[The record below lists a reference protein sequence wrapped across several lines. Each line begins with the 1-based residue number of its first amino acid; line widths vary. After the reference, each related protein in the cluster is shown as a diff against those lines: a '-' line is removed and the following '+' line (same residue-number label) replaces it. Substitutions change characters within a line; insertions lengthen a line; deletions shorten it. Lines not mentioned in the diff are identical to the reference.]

1 MPAAAAFALQ
11 VGRAWPEC
19 DVANPPTD
27 QAGPNR
33 VRRGGPAG
41 RRGPMNG
48 NGSARLGIVV
58 IATAAAAVG
67 PAAASSDSLTF
78 EHPGGMDAL
87 NAVGM

>member
-1 MPAAAAFALQ
+1 MPAVAAFALQ

-19 DVANPPTD
+19 DAANPPTN
-27 QAGPNR
+27 QAGSKQ

-41 RRGPMNG
+41 RWGPMNG

-58 IATAAAAVG
+58 IAAAAVG
-67 PAAASSDSLTF
+67 PTTASSDSLTF